1 MMKRIMRLLAAL
13 GVLWMM
19 GACALA
25 EEAPIA
31 SYELPE
37 GARTCHVLEAQ
48 TLQAPDGL
56 EALYAAMTQV
66 SPSGDVYLVQM
77 PHGRA
82 LASVSCQR
90 ARRSFTAEELRELW
104 PQIAQ
109 NLGESAVSVTGDA
122 SCAQVEQMYGY
133 SMLHIRTGLLLAGNL
148 GVEADGFAFW
158 RDGDLREVWAVY
170 PSPDLYAPD
179 SAEAVELAED
189 VEMLQWFLQRLSFPA
204 EAQGERYTYQ
214 TGLFAMT
221 LPEEAVVLAPDAQ
234 DEELARVRAAFEAAN
249 PTGASTLFDGF
260 QTDRREE
267 GAWLVFTPDMRGAAA
282 ICAVPNGGP
291 ALDRDALLGQAQ
303 AIRQALEAEYGLA
316 LCLEEAGSETISG
329 VEQALLTYWVRT
341 GEMNFLLDLMICQ
354 VDGWLYEVDVYTA
367 DGDPQTQETL
377 WNWLV
382 PTLRYTPPANALE

>member
-1 MMKRIMRLLAAL
+1 MMWLLAAL
-13 GVLWMM
+13 GVLWLM

-37 GARTCHVLEAQ
+37 GAKTCHVLEAQ
-48 TLQAPDGL
+48 TLEVPEGL

-82 LASVSCQR
+82 LVSVSCQR

-109 NLGESAVSVTGDA
+109 NLGESAVSVAGDE

-133 SMLHIRTGLLLAGNL
+133 PMLHIRTGLLLAGDL

-158 RDGDLREVWAVY
+158 RDGDLREVWAVH
-170 PSPDLYAPD
+170 PSPDLYAPN

-189 VEMLQWFLQRLSFPA
+189 VEALQWFVERLSFPT
-204 EAQGERYTYQ
+204 EAQGEQYTYQ

-221 LPEEAVVLAPDAQ
+221 LPEDAVVLAPDAS
-234 DEELARVRAAFEAAN
+234 DEEVAQVRAAFESAN
-249 PTGASTLFDGF
+249 PAGASTLFDSF

-267 GAWLVFTPDMRGAAA
+267 GSWLVFTSDMRGVAA
-282 ICAVPNGGP
+282 ICALPNGGP
-291 ALDRDALLGQAQ
+291 AITRDALLSQAE
-303 AIRQALEAEYGLA
+303 AIRGTLEAEYGLA
-316 LCLEEAGSETISG
+316 LCLEEAGTETISNT
-329 VEQALLTYWVRT
+329 ENALLTYWVRT
-341 GEMNFLLDLMICQ
+341 GEMNFLLDVMACQ

-367 DGDPQTQETL
+367 DGDPQTQQTL

-382 PTLRYTPPANALE
+382 PTLRYTPPANALD